1 MNGRAAFAYQ
11 AEYPVE
17 AVSCPARNLK
27 HAARRQAKAAQAR
40 NESHI
45 ERLVFV
51 IEWAVDEHVGVG
63 SPAAPSL
70 HRAGRAADLAADLAN
85 CSALPTKLDK
95 HGASLMTRSEAA
107 RLPRCLCLDK
117 RQVLLPSD
125 DQINKLGDLP

>member
-63 SPAAPSL
+63 SPAAHSL
-70 HRAGRAADLAADLAN
+70 HRAGGAADLAAGLAS
-85 CSALPTKLDK
+85 CSALPTILGS
-95 HGASLMTRSEAA
+95 GASLTRSEAV
-107 RLPRCLCLDK
+107 LFPRFLSLDK

-125 DQINKLGDLP
+125 DQINQLSDLP